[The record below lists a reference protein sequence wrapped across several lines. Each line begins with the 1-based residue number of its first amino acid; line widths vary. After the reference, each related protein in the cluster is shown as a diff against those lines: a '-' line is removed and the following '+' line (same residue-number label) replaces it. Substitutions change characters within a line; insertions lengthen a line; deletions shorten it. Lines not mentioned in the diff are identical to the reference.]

1 MEIQKKTVIELDTI
15 SITEYKL
22 INSFGSYVSILDFG
36 GIITNLCVPDKNG
49 NISNVVLSYE
59 NYLDY
64 IENPCYLGCMLG
76 RNAGRISNGR
86 FFLNQKQYNLNQ
98 NNGPSNL
105 HGGNSGFN
113 KKIMLAKDYILDE
126 ELVLEL
132 SFTSPDGE
140 EGYPGDLNVHCTYTF
155 NNKNELK
162 ISYSA
167 ESDEDTIVNLSNHT
181 YFNLSGNHAYNIT
194 DHKLKI
200 PSNRY
205 ISVDADTVPNNIR
218 SVTNSPFDL
227 NEGPRLDSILSCNH
241 EQLEKANGIDHP
253 FILNKNS
260 SICLSH
266 EKSGRIL
273 EIETDQPCCVIYT
286 GNYLDS
292 NLNLKENIKGHKH
305 CGIAIETHWFPDFIN
320 RSDVP
325 HLITSKSLPYN
336 AYTIYKFKTK

>member
-1 MEIQKKTVIELDTI
+1 MEIQKQIVMELDNLK
-15 SITEYKL
+15 ITEYKL
-22 INSFGSYVSILDFG
+22 INDLGSYVCILDFG

-49 NISNVVLSYE
+49 TISNVVLSYE

-86 FFLNQKQYNLNQ
+86 FLLNKKQYNLKQ

-113 KKIMLAKDYILDE
+113 KKIMSSKDFILNE
-126 ELVLEL
+126 ELSLEL

-140 EGYPGDLNVHCTYTF
+140 EGYPGNLDVKCTYTF

-162 ISYSA
+162 ISYFA

-181 YFNLSGNHAYNIT
+181 YFNLSGDYTCKVT

-200 PSNRY
+200 LSDTY
-205 ISVDADTVPNNIR
+205 VSVDANTVPNNIR
-218 SVTNSPFDL
+218 NVVNSPFDL
-227 NEGPRLDSILSCNH
+227 NKGMSLDSILSCNH

-253 FILNKNS
+253 FILNNNNA
-260 SICLSH
+260 ICLSH
-266 EKSGRIL
+266 EKSGRTL
-273 EIETDQPCCVIYT
+273 EIETNQPCCVVYT

-292 NLNLKENIKGHKH
+292 KLNLKENIKGHKH
-305 CGIAIETHWFPDFIN
+305 CGIAAETHWFPDFIN

-325 HLITSKSLPYN
+325 HLITSKSSPYS